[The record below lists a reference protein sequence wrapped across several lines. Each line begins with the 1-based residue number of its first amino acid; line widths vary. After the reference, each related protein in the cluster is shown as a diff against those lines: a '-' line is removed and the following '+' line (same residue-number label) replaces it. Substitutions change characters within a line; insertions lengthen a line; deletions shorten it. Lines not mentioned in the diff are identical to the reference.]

1 MLRRDGMEAE
11 LHLASGVYSAC
22 LLGNR
27 PVTEDFDQPQ
37 RPRHMVMWWARRF
50 SAPLQQTFPTDLDT
64 SDQLIELLEQA
75 ERRIAAEKP
84 SS

>member
-1 MLRRDGMEAE
+1 ML
-11 LHLASGVYSAC
+11 SGVSSVC
-22 LLGNR
+22 LLGNC
-27 PVTEDFDQPQ
+27 PVTEDFEQPQ

-75 ERRIAAEKP
+75 ERRIAAAKP
-84 SS
+84 GS

>member
-1 MLRRDGMEAE
+1 
-11 LHLASGVYSAC
+11 
-22 LLGNR
+22 
-27 PVTEDFDQPQ
+27 
-37 RPRHMVMWWARRF
+37 MVMWWARRF